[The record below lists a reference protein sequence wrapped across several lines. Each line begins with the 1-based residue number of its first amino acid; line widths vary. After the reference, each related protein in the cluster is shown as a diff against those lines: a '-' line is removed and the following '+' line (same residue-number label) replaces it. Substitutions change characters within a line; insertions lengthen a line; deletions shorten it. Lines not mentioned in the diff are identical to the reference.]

1 MSQPLIDLHQSH
13 NCEPSAFVNAYN
25 PLGVLTPEVRNIVA
39 QNELEGH
46 LSNRKIIF
54 IRGVGRHK
62 VGSWPSEQSVLI
74 LGVKIEEAK
83 MIGVDCCQNAIVWID
98 TGVNPKLILL
108 R

>member
-1 MSQPLIDLHQSH
+1 M
-13 NCEPSAFVNAYN
+13 
-25 PLGVLTPEVRNIVA
+25 
-39 QNELEGH
+39 EGH

-74 LGVKIEEAK
+74 LGVKIKEAK
-83 MIGVDCCQNAIVWID
+83 MIGADLHQNAIVWID
-98 TGVNPKLILL
+98 TEAKPKLILL